1 MLKIVKKLAS
11 NKACISNGTPETL
24 WKILQIAILKKL
36 KDLFFCDCSK
46 KDVFNKCLQEKKF
59 LVPLKKV
66 ETIPVSKKLDNTSK
80 EIYSLIS
87 TLSNF
92 T

>member
-1 MLKIVKKLAS
+1 MHLKWHPRNIMK
-11 NKACISNGTPETL
+11 T
-24 WKILQIAILKKL
+24 LQIAIVKKL

-46 KDVFNKCLQEKKF
+46 KDVFNKCSQEKKF

-66 ETIPVSKKLDNTSK
+66 ETIPVSKNLDNTSK